1 MRPAPCTDSGP
12 PARGPVLPSFQQ
24 LLPGAVG
31 PAPAPEP
38 CRLPWPPCSLCA
50 QAWPEPV
57 LLSGHVWWDD
67 PCCSSSC
74 PREALGLWPV
84 PATPPCLT
92 TPAAPACA
100 GMPWAEGGGRDEC
113 QPAGTDGAWRFSG
126 EERLLAGSHQPR
138 ECESAG
144 LSVGRGADPS
154 HRVGRC
160 GRGR

>member
-1 MRPAPCTDSGP
+1 MRRQRP
-12 PARGPVLPSFQQ
+12 PAHSLVLPSFQH
-24 LLPGAVG
+24 LLPGRRGLHPLPSPAGSLG
-31 PAPAPEP
+31 PLRPLRPGA
-38 CRLPWPPCSLCA
+38 PWPT
-50 QAWPEPV
+50 WPEPM
-57 LLSGHVWWDD
+57 LLSGRVWWDD

-84 PATPPCLT
+84 PATPPCLPS
-92 TPAAPACA
+92 PAAPACA
-100 GMPWAEGGGRDEC
+100 GMPWAERGVRDEC
-113 QPAGTDGAWRFSG
+113 QPAGTDGAWRLSG

-144 LSVGRGADPS
+144 LSVGKGADPS